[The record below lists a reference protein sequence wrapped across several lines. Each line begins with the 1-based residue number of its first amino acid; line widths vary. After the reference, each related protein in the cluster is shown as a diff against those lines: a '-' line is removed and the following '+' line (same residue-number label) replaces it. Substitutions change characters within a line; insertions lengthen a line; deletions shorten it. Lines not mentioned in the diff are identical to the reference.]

1 MMMAKKKSKD
11 VTCAGVEVRTNA
23 NIVSRLG
30 PEMLD
35 QCERVINKVMPACVA
50 FHKPSFIKQLRNN
63 NVDSVMVNA
72 LLCTAAR

>member
-1 MMMAKKKSKD
+1 
-11 VTCAGVEVRTNA
+11 
-23 NIVSRLG
+23 
-30 PEMLD
+30 MLD

-50 FHKPSFIKQLRNN
+50 FHKPSFIQQLRNN

>member
-1 MMMAKKKSKD
+1 MPKKKKAVSG
-11 VTCAGVEVRTNA
+11 ARVEVMTNDD
-23 NIVSRLG
+23 ILYRLG

-50 FHKPSFIKQLRNN
+50 FHKPSFIQQLRNN